1 MSLDVLTISYLET
14 DADEQFE
21 SSLRHSGFAVIKDH
35 PVPNELINTV
45 YDEWASFFIS
55 AKKNDYLFDEEKQ
68 DGYFPYLTENAKGS
82 KAKDLKEFYHIYP
95 WGRMPQTMS
104 DASLSLFHAL
114 TDVAS
119 TLLGW
124 VQANAP
130 DEVQSLFSI
139 PLKDMIQN
147 SQSNLFRI
155 IHYPPISWNESPT
168 AIRAAAHEDI
178 NLLTVLL
185 AGSQPGLQVMDM
197 DGDWHDVSCDR
208 NTIVVNSGD
217 MLKMVSDGYYP
228 STTHQVINPDPT
240 QNVSRYSMPLFLHP
254 RDEVVLSKNHTAGSY
269 LKERLEEIGLK

>member
-1 MSLDVLTISYLET
+1 M
-14 DADEQFE
+14 
-21 SSLRHSGFAVIKDH
+21 
-35 PVPNELINTV
+35 INTV
-45 YDEWASFFIS
+45 YDEWSSFFIS
-55 AKKNDYLFDEEKQ
+55 AEKHDYLFNEEKQ

-104 DASLSLFHAL
+104 GASLSLFHAL

-130 DEVQSLFSI
+130 DEVQSLFSM

-155 IHYPPISWNESPT
+155 IHYPPMSWNESPT